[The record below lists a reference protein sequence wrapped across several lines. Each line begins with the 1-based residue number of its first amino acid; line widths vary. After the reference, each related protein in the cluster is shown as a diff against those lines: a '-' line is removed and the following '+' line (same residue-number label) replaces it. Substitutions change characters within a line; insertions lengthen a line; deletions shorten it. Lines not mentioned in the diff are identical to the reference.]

1 MEKPAQT
8 AQWFLSAE
16 APCPQAGSPALPA
29 RIISEVH
36 VVRTWVLIYTNFCQA
51 ELRDERHC

>member
-16 APCPQAGSPALPA
+16 APCPEAWSPALPA
-29 RIISEVH
+29 WIISEVH
-36 VVRTWVLIYTNFCQA
+36 VVRTWVLIYTDFCQA
-51 ELRDERHC
+51 ELRDERWC